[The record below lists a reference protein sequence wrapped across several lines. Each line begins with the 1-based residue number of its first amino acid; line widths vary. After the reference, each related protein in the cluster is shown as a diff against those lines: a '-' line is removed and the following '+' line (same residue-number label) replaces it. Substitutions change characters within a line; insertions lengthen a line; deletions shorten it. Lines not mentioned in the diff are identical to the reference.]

1 MKRRDTLK
9 AISLSSF
16 GLAVAPESVVTDTKK
31 EKGFKPA
38 PGRTEEEIQR
48 DKLLMQQVFFTPE
61 ELKTIQVLCDII
73 IPADEVSGSASQAGV
88 PAFIEFMAKDQP
100 SYQTPLRGGIKWL
113 DNFSVKTFGK
123 SFVQLSNKQQIE
135 IVELIAY
142 PQEATP
148 EVSQGVAFFSRMRD
162 LTISGFYT
170 TPMGFQDVGYMGNQP
185 NNWDGVPQEVLD
197 KYQLS
202 YDPLYFQKEEEE

>member
-16 GLAVAPESVVTDTKK
+16 GLAVAPESIVTDTKK

-100 SYQTPLRGGIKWL
+100 SYQTPLRGGIKWI
-113 DNFSVKTFGK
+113 DNFSTKKFGK
-123 SFVQLSNKQQIE
+123 SFAQLSNKQQIE

-170 TPMGFQDVGYMGNQP
+170 TPMGFQDVDYKGNQP

-202 YDPLYFQKEEEE
+202 YDPLYFQKEEE

>member
-16 GLAVAPESVVTDTKK
+16 GLAVAPESVVIDTKK

-100 SYQTPLRGGIKWL
+100 SYQTPLRGGIKWI
-113 DNFSVKTFGK
+113 DNFSTKKFGK
-123 SFVQLSNKQQIE
+123 SFAQLSNKQQIE

>member
-16 GLAVAPESVVTDTKK
+16 GLAVAPESVVIDTKK
-31 EKGFKPA
+31 EKGFKSA

-100 SYQTPLRGGIKWL
+100 SYQTPLRGGIKWI
-113 DNFSVKTFGK
+113 DNFSTKKFGK
-123 SFVQLSNKQQIE
+123 SFAQLSNKQQIE

>member
-16 GLAVAPESVVTDTKK
+16 GLAVAPESVVIDTKK

-100 SYQTPLRGGIKWL
+100 SYQTPLRGGIKWI
-113 DNFSVKTFGK
+113 DNFSTKKFGK
-123 SFVQLSNKQQIE
+123 SFAQLSNKQQIE

-202 YDPLYFQKEEEE
+202 YDSLYFQKEEE